1 MTERWNVTERLNVET
16 ERCCEAELPMETMVA
31 RSESDD
37 LVLLDP
43 ARRELAESEESTDPR
58 HDFCWRGEE
67 DQTNC
72 EVGAAPILVWSH
84 PAP

>member
-1 MTERWNVTERLNVET
+1 MTERLNVET
-16 ERCCEAELPMETMVA
+16 ERCSEAGPPMVLSLTTLAMVA
-31 RSESDD
+31 RSEADD

-43 ARRELAESEESTDPR
+43 DERELAGSEESTDPR
-58 HDFCWRGEE
+58 HDFCWLGEE
-67 DQTNC
+67 GQTNC